1 MDRIVVESAEV
12 ARAVVF
18 HETVNHRLLL
28 RGAGEGACLFEI
40 FHDAFQSRAVKSAH
54 APNALGEV
62 AELIAHEAAVH
73 AHHDGLRV
81 VGRLALRVEALGLCL
96 RDAGGI
102 VVGG

>member
-40 FHDAFQSRAVKSAH
+40 VDDALQGRAVKSAH

-62 AELIAHEAAVH
+62 AELIAHKAAVH
-73 AHHDGLRV
+73 THHDGLRV
-81 VGRLALRVEALGLCL
+81 VGGLALRVEALGLCL